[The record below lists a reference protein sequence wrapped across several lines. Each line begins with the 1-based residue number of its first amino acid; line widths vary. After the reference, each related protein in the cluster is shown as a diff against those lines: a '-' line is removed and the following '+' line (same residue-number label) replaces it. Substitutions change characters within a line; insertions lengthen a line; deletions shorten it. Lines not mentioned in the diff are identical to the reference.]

1 MLTCR
6 SLIGRIA
13 RITAPSVNGI
23 TATLNEISVFV
34 VTDSKIGSLLLPKS
48 CWKTASPGGTAAVTE
63 PRGSTVPSTK

>member
-1 MLTCR
+1 MSAVINEASKANAEIPAVSVFMLTCK

-48 CWKTASPGGTAAVTE
+48 C
-63 PRGSTVPSTK
+63 